1 MMNPYSILISHLAS
15 LNGRDHKYNDIILV
29 IFITS
34 NHLQEICSNPKL
46 FVGGASHMDV
56 KQGMLN
62 DSWLLAAMA
71 ALSQDQILLNQV
83 IPPNQS
89 LNKG

>member
-1 MMNPYSILISHLAS
+1 
-15 LNGRDHKYNDIILV
+15 
-29 IFITS
+29 
-34 NHLQEICSNPKL
+34 
-46 FVGGASHMDV
+46 MDV

-83 IPPNQS
+83 IPPNQGW
-89 LNKG
+89 NKG

>member
-1 MMNPYSILISHLAS
+1 
-15 LNGRDHKYNDIILV
+15 
-29 IFITS
+29 
-34 NHLQEICSNPKL
+34 
-46 FVGGASHMDV
+46 MDV

-71 ALSQDQILLNQV
+71 ALSQEQILLNQV